1 VPPIVIGLVPVP
13 LPLQLQDPLKVH
25 VSQPMKTKLSPAVG
39 VVEAHVPEQPGIPGA
54 CSQDVAFEVPLFE
67 SEPMELE
74 M

>member
-1 VPPIVIGLVPVP
+1 
-13 LPLQLQDPLKVH
+13 
-25 VSQPMKTKLSPAVG
+25 MKTKLSPAVG

-54 CSQDVAFEVPLFE
+54 CSQGVAFEVPLFE